1 MNINNFYNT
10 PRQYI
15 IEDTKIIDV
24 DYLGNRNQI
33 GVTNQAY
40 QELKEMCE
48 KYYDKLVELK
58 IIIPPKTPEQIQAE
72 QLEIMQGLINQMQAM
87 QKEIEVLKNAKSADI
102 SSGDAVKSGT
112 SKKITGSMATG
123 QSGSAKH

>member
-10 PRQYI
+10 PRQYV

-58 IIIPPKTPEQIQAE
+58 IIIPPKTSEQIQAE

-87 QKEIEVLKNAKSADI
+87 QKEIEVLKNAKSANI
-102 SSGDAVKSGT
+102 GANDAVKSGT
-112 SKKITGSMATG
+112 VEKITGSMAAG
-123 QSGSAKH
+123 QSGSSEC